1 MGGQKV
7 GAPEKLMVNGKRLD
21 GRRTDEFR
29 PISIDIGVLR
39 RANGSAEFRFGN
51 THALAGVMGPKSF
64 HPKALQ
70 DPQNTIVKVSYF
82 MAPFS
87 TKERSRPG
95 RSRRSTEISKV
106 IKEAL
111 ANVIFTEDYPRT
123 GTDIIL
129 EILEADA
136 STRCAALNAAS
147 LALAD
152 AGMPIRDLVV
162 SCSVGRVDGTLILDV
177 AGLEDN
183 FGDVDMPVATIAK
196 EDKIVM
202 LQMDGIITKEEFMTL
217 LGMAKVGCAE
227 IYDLAKAK
235 LYEKYASAPEEEV
248 I

>member
-1 MGGQKV
+1 MGGSKV
-7 GAPEKLMVNGKRLD
+7 GAPEALIVNGKRLD
-21 GRRTDEFR
+21 GRKTDQFR
-29 PISIDIGVLR
+29 PINIEIGVLK
-39 RANGSAEFRFGN
+39 RANGSADFRFGG
-51 THALAGVMGPKSF
+51 THALAGIMGPRPF

-70 DPQNTIVKVSYF
+70 DPQHTIVEVRYF

-87 TKERSRPG
+87 TKDRSKPG

-106 IKEAL
+106 INEAL
-111 ANVIFTEDYPRT
+111 ASVIFTEDYPRT
-123 GTDIIL
+123 GTDVIL

-162 SCSVGRVDGTLILDV
+162 SCSVGRADGVLILDV

-183 FGDVDMPVATIAK
+183 YGDVDMAVATIAK
-196 EDKIVM
+196 DDKIVL
-202 LQMDGIITKEEFMTL
+202 LQMDGIITREEFVTL
-217 LGMAKVGCAE
+217 LGMAKAGCAHV
-227 IYDLAKAK
+227 YDLAKAK
-235 LYEKYASAPEEEV
+235 LYERYASAPAEEV